1 MANKYN
7 ANNKHLMSYEEWL
20 IRYKGKQIDN
30 VELQEHKVYHRQ
42 FKSWQIGNIER
53 V

>member
-1 MANKYN
+1 MPY
-7 ANNKHLMSYEEWL
+7 SEWL
-20 IRYKGKQIDN
+20 KRYKGKLIED
-30 VELQEHKVYHRQ
+30 VILSEHSVYLKQ